1 MKSEGRTGEDGK
13 RTATVLGIILLLGLI
28 VRIVY
33 YVQLGSSD
41 LGDLT
46 SLDQQF
52 YRELAAG
59 LAAGGGLPAGALTF
73 NPLYPLFLGLV
84 FRLFGDGF
92 AAPRLLQMAI
102 GLLTIYLVYIAGRM
116 LAPAD
121 GRRRPVYASTGLIA
135 AAMMLL
141 YPHPLLYEGSLLA
154 TTLVTFCL
162 IASLGLAL
170 SLDRDLQGAGSIRL
184 RSARVPHWAAAMLL
198 GVIIGVGVLGRPNL
212 FLLLA
217 AAVPVWLFFRAGE
230 RLTGLRLACAAIA
243 GAALLVV
250 PPIVYNTAQTGRFVP
265 VTAHGGINFYVGNR
279 PDARPVYK
287 PPEWMRRD
295 MRGAIQDSKMRAE
308 QELGRSLDFAEASN
322 YWFRITLDE
331 IAASPGR
338 WMLLLAGKLRVFWNG
353 VEVPDVIDIS
363 FYRRQCPVLGFL
375 FLPFAVISPLA
386 LCGLVVLA
394 RRGKNRSIV
403 FLYVGVSLASVLMA
417 FVSSR
422 YRMPSI
428 PVLILCAALYVSWTV
443 GELRAGR
450 RRWAIAGLGLFALLL
465 LAVGTPELVVV
476 NHSATYTFMGNHYM
490 QIKEEEKAEE
500 AFAEAYRLDSESV
513 ENRINYARVLR
524 IRGDDERSLELYA
537 SAFAADPDFS
547 KLAIEYGVLLVR
559 RGRRDEAERLFLYAY
574 SLRRRD
580 DRVLACTYLSR
591 LAYAEGR
598 LDDAVSW
605 IRKGLEIRPGDRD
618 MVNWLNRIEGAE

>member
-1 MKSEGRTGEDGK
+1 MKIDGRTGEYGK

-33 YVQLGSSD
+33 YFQLASSD

-46 SLDQQF
+46 SLDQRL
-52 YRELAAG
+52 YRELASG
-59 LAAGGGLPAGALTF
+59 LAAGGGLPGGALTF
-73 NPLYPLFLGLV
+73 NPLYPVFLGFV

-92 AAPRLLQMAI
+92 AAPRLVQMAI

-116 LAPAD
+116 LDHAD
-121 GRRRPVYASTGLIA
+121 DTRRPVYASTGLIA
-135 AAMMLL
+135 AAMMFL
-141 YPHPLLYEGSLLA
+141 YAHPLLYEGSLLA
-154 TTLVTFCL
+154 TTLVIFCL
-162 IASLGLAL
+162 IASFCLAL
-170 SLDRDLQGAGSIRL
+170 SLDRDLQGAGAIRL
-184 RSARVPHWAAAMLL
+184 RAVRVPPWAASLLL
-198 GVIIGVGVLGRPNL
+198 GVVIGVGVLGRPNL

-217 AAVPVWLFFRAGE
+217 AAVPVWLFFRARG
-230 RLTGLRLACAAIA
+230 RLAGLRLACAAFA
-243 GAALLVV
+243 GAALLIV
-250 PPIVYNTAQTGRFVP
+250 PPSVYNTARTGRFVP

-279 PDARPVYK
+279 PGARPVYK

-295 MRGAIQDSKMRAE
+295 MRGAIQDSKLRAE
-308 QELGRSLDFAEASN
+308 EELGRSIDFAEASN
-322 YWFRITLDE
+322 YWFRKTLGE

-338 WMLLLAGKLRVFWNG
+338 WMLLLAAKLRVFWNG
-353 VEVPDVIDIS
+353 VEVPDVVDIS
-363 FYRRQCPVLGFL
+363 FYRRECPVLRFL
-375 FLPFAVISPLA
+375 FLPFVVISPLA

-394 RRGKNRSIV
+394 SRGKNRSIV

-428 PVLILCAALYVSWTV
+428 PVLILCAALYVSWTAD
-443 GELRAGR
+443 ELRAGR
-450 RRWAIAGLGLFALLL
+450 RRWTIAGLGLFVLLL

-476 NHSATYTFMGNHYM
+476 NRSATYTFMGNHYM
-490 QIKEEEKAEE
+490 QMKEEEKAEE

-537 SAFAADPDFS
+537 SAFAADSDFP

-591 LAYAEGR
+591 LAYAERR

-605 IRKGLEIRPGDRD
+605 IKKGLEIRPGDRD
-618 MVNWLNRIEGAE
+618 MVNWLNRLEGAE